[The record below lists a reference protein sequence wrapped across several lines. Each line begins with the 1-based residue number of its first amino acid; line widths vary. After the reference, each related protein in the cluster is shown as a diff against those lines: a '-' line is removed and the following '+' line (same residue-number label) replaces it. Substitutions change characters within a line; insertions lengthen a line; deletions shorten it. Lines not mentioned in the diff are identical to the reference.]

1 MLKWEQMERE
11 ALKLQA
17 SVARMAAT
25 RQPGGEIKTGS
36 ISFPIPELTKAMNV
50 NEHEKIGQLVLPL
63 IDQTEGK
70 QPIPVLLDMKDIR
83 HLHGIMLPSV

>member
-11 ALKLQA
+11 ALKLQVLLFFFFAIVRSSIHTFYFKA

-36 ISFPIPELTKAMNV
+36 ISFPIPELTKVIFKTLETNC
-50 NEHEKIGQLVLPL
+50 
-63 IDQTEGK
+63 
-70 QPIPVLLDMKDIR
+70 
-83 HLHGIMLPSV
+83 